1 MNPAL
6 AIWCCSSKQHAH
18 TNKKT
23 GEVRQ
28 NVFFSVA
35 VAPLAPGQNLVASW
49 VEEPTYYEKTS
60 LEPWLIISGWSLM
73 GGLVRPP
80 SMPGRFIHN
89 FFPHVMLPHPFPGI
103 DIYCMAVRLAEHYNV
118 PISNATDAM
127 LPCRVN
133 DWHHRNLPGLTA
145 TLSQGEP
152 NV

>member
-1 MNPAL
+1 MKL

-35 VAPLAPGQNLVASW
+35 IAPIVGPYAAMW
-49 VEEPTYYEKTS
+49 KTEPTMYEATN
-60 LEPWLIISGWSLM
+60 LQPWLIISGWSLM

-89 FFPHVMLPHPFPGI
+89 FFPHVMLTNYDPHV
-103 DIYCMAVRLAEHYNV
+103 DIYGIAAALAEHYDV
-118 PISNATDAM
+118 PLAPEPEAM
-127 LPCRVN
+127 RPCLVGE
-133 DWHHRNLPGLTA
+133 WHHRNLPGLTA

-152 NV
+152 NA

>member
-1 MNPAL
+1 MNPSL

-28 NVFFSVA
+28 NVFFSLA
-35 VAPLAPGQNLVASW
+35 LAPTNKAVYGTW
-49 VEEPTYYEKTS
+49 VTEATYFERVDELK
-60 LEPWLIISGWSLM
+60 PFLIISGWSLM

-89 FFPHVMLPHPFPGI
+89 FFPHVMTVDHHI
-103 DIYCMAVRLAEHYNV
+103 MADIYAIADILAAHYNV
-118 PISNATDAM
+118 PLAPQEEAM
-127 LPCRVN
+127 RPCLVGE
-133 DWHHRNLPGLTA
+133 WHHRNLPGLTA

-152 NV
+152 NA